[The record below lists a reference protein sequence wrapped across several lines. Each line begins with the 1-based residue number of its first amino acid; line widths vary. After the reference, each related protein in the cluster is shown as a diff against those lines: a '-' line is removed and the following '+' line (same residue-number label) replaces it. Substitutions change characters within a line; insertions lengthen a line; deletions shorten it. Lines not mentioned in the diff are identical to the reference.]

1 MEIIKAGDAPVF
13 SNSGVTSKQLLSP
26 ENSNSE
32 RFTITRVLIEPGAV
46 NPPHK
51 HEDSEQVWV
60 ALQGNGHLLVADDKE
75 LPFQQGDVVR
85 FEEGDVH
92 GFSNT
97 GKVAFEY
104 LSVTSPPINF
114 RAAYEKSWSSS
125 ASKQAQPAVRKGKRT

>member
-1 MEIIKAGDAPVF
+1 MELIKAGDTPVF

-26 ENSNSE
+26 ENSKSQ
-32 RFTITRVLIEPGAV
+32 RVTITRVLIEPGAV

-51 HEDSEQVWV
+51 HEASEQVWV

-85 FEEGDVH
+85 FEQGDVH
-92 GFSNT
+92 GFRNT

-104 LSVTSPPINF
+104 VSVTSPPINF
-114 RAAYEKSWSSS
+114 RAAYEKRWSSN